1 MQVAPIWDQTQEDL
15 EKIGITVLLYCH
27 MVLVCY
33 ANVVLLVQ
41 KLLCEILCAIYKC
54 IAAVF
59 LEINSN
65 TV

>member
-1 MQVAPIWDQTQEDL
+1 MGSDTGRLGENRYYCIA
-15 EKIGITVLLYCH
+15 LL
-27 MVLVCY
+27 VLVCY